1 MSKTPLTL
9 FTILSPSINNV
20 SFAFAVVSF
29 LLIESIVL
37 GLNLELIFV
46 SLMLVLPPQ
55 LSFSLALVGLFI
67 RLLVMFYFALS

>member
-9 FTILSPSINNV
+9 FTILSPSINTV

>member
-9 FTILSPSINNV
+9 FTILSPSINTV

-55 LSFSLALVGLFI
+55 LSFSLALLSLFI